1 MQARTQTWSNHKN
14 TNTIKYLIAI
24 TPTGAVNF
32 LSRRWGGRV
41 SDKEITMHSE
51 FLKFLQYGDLILA
64 VRSVNIAEA
73 LAAHSAIFKISHI
86 TKGKSQISG
95 KEVDNSRKILNFIIH
110 VERVIGRIRKFP
122 ILQSTIPILQV
133 HLLDNVMS
141 MIAALVNI
149 NDSVV
154 SN

>member
-64 VRSVNIAEA
+64 VVV
-73 LAAHSAIFKISHI
+73 L
-86 TKGKSQISG
+86 
-95 KEVDNSRKILNFIIH
+95 
-110 VERVIGRIRKFP
+110 
-122 ILQSTIPILQV
+122 ILQKLLLPMVQFLKSLISPKGNHRSQEKKLIILERF
-133 HLLDNVMS
+133 
-141 MIAALVNI
+141 
-149 NDSVV
+149 
-154 SN
+154 